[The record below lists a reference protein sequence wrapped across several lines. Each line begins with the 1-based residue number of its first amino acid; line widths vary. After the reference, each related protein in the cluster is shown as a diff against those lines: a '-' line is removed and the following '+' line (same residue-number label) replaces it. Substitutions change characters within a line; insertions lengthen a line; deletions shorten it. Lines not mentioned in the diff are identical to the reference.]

1 MVVVVELTI
10 GELASVSAVEARS
23 KTEVRDDMW
32 GPAVSE
38 SKRENSD
45 FCYFLILNS
54 AESLE
59 ICTKFLVAPKILKF
73 CV

>member
-1 MVVVVELTI
+1 MP
-10 GELASVSAVEARS
+10 SRPQS
-23 KTEVRDDMW
+23 KPEVWDDMC

-38 SKRENSD
+38 SKRENSN

-59 ICTKFLVAPKILKF
+59 ICFGTLICHEEAYIKF
-73 CV
+73 